1 MVLTVLRWIV
11 AGIAALLVLGA
22 AVNFGLYIAVETPAL
37 LERARRLGAWIRLLG
52 LAWFN
57 AEVWGRVVYTIVHW
71 V

>member
-22 AVNFGLYIAVETPAL
+22 ADKFGLSLAIAAPAL
-37 LERARRLGAWIRLLG
+37 LERARRLAAWIRLLA

-71 V
+71 I

>member
-1 MVLTVLRWIV
+1 MVLTVLRWTA

-22 AVNFGLYIAVETPAL
+22 VVNFGLYIAVETPAL
-37 LERARRLGAWIRLLG
+37 LERARRLGAWIRLLA

-57 AEVWGRVVYTIVHW
+57 AEIWGRVVYTIAHW